1 MEMFYGSKGID
12 RYLNVRFTSQENIQ
26 NGRYAY
32 HVRMLCQNQIMYLIS
47 PHIIASDDQVIC
59 RYDMNTYYVMSR
71 LFRVTPMNGDMFS
84 RILLQISQCIEEL
97 PFYLLDAD
105 NLVLDPE
112 YMFYDE
118 AKREVRL
125 VYVPGY
131 GRMIQKQLKQLLEYM
146 MCIFDSEDRDGIQIL
161 YSYHS
166 MLSNEGADVG
176 RLIQKA
182 KCSLQIATY
191 GHPILEDPVAN
202 DPTFGSTVL
211 GNSVLVHE
219 DIFMPGSK
227 ESINNRGRCLHVGRL
242 TAGAAVLIGMDMI
255 AVLGTGIKFISSG
268 FQLLWLYLMV
278 GCIAMLTVLCVCVFT
293 GQEENDDEA
302 MEEYMQQA
310 PEGMIEENEYKPVAV
325 HALVPL
331 TNGALEEIDFSRYGE
346 TIVVGRG
353 KTTADYCLPTTE
365 ISRVHACIYKREGGI
380 YVEDRDSTNG
390 TYVNDVRIP
399 SNEIVQLNKG
409 DRLGFANEEFFVS

>member
-1 MEMFYGSKGID
+1 MEMFYGSKGIH
-12 RYLNVRFTSQENIQ
+12 RYLNVRFASREHVQ
-26 NGRYAY
+26 NGRYEY
-32 HVRMLCQNQIMYLIS
+32 QVRMLQHNQIKYLIS
-47 PHIIASDDQVIC
+47 PHMIVSDEQIIC
-59 RYDMNTYYVMSR
+59 RYDMDTYYVMSR
-71 LFRVTPMNGDMFS
+71 LFRGTLMNGDMFS
-84 RILLQISQCIEEL
+84 HILLQLSQCIEEL

-118 AKREVRL
+118 AKHEVRL

-131 GRMIQKQLKQLLEYM
+131 GRAIQKQLKQLLEYM
-146 MCIFDSEDRDGIQIL
+146 MCIFDSGDREGIQIL

-166 MLSNEGADVG
+166 MLSDEGADVG
-176 RLIQKA
+176 GLIQKA
-182 KCSLQIATY
+182 KCPPQSVIA
-191 GHPILEDPVAN
+191 
-202 DPTFGSTVL
+202 FGDSVL
-211 GNSVLVHE
+211 GDSVLGDPALGSPVLVCE
-219 DIFMPGSK
+219 DIFRQEKKKPIFQG
-227 ESINNRGRCLHVGRL
+227 GRL
-242 TAGAAVLIGMDMI
+242 RICRPTVGAALLIGMDTVAAI
-255 AVLGTGIKFISSG
+255 GAVIKFISSG

-278 GCIAMLTVLCVCVFT
+278 GCVAMLTVLCVCIFT
-293 GQEENDDEA
+293 GEEENEDEA
-302 MEEYMQQA
+302 MEAYKQQS
-310 PEGMIEENEYKPVAV
+310 PDGMTNENEYKPVAV

-390 TYVNDVRIP
+390 TYVNAVRIP

-409 DRLGFANEEFFVS
+409 DILGFANEEFFVS